1 MIYLLSYYII
11 GVIVSLYFAY
21 YYRYSKLT
29 KTKPMRSDAIGGIV
43 GPWLFPLQIIL
54 HFIGNKQK

>member
-11 GVIVSLYFAY
+11 GVIVSLYFTY

-29 KTKPMRSDAIGGIV
+29 KTKPRRSDAIGGIV